1 MFKVE
6 IDATF
11 VEYALDY
18 LWSRSEAGLGTIFDH
33 EAAKGVHSHAERFGN
48 TDDTLEGFW
57 RKTLAHESKHKAD
70 HLKRIQSNLDFIK
83 SNELIFRRAIDET
96 ATYLPAEIRLRAR
109 LYLIIGYDIGIVS
122 EGDAYLNVGH
132 PHFGDDRRELLYFSM
147 HEAHHVGYI
156 RLHLIYSLE
165 SLRTSSDLIRAIEY
179 STHLEGLA
187 VYSSYERRTIEEGF
201 GHVDYWILND
211 ARERK
216 RVTGEFFGI
225 LDGLGEEP
233 DRPLKEA
240 DFGLLEQMSGGKR
253 LWYVAGAHMAQEI
266 DEGLGREAL
275 TQTVVDGPDS
285 FFEAYARAVGKRG

>member
-1 MFKVE
+1 MFEVE
-6 IDATF
+6 IDVTF

-18 LWSRSEAGLGTIFDH
+18 LWNRSEEGLGKIYDH

-48 TDDTLEGFW
+48 TEDTLEGFW
-57 RKTLAHESKHKAD
+57 RKILAHESKHKAD
-70 HLKRIQSNLDFIK
+70 HLKRIRSNLDFIK
-83 SNELIFRRAIDET
+83 SNDLIFQRAFDET
-96 ATYLPAEIRLRAR
+96 ATYLPAGLRLRAK

-147 HEAHHVGYI
+147 HETHHAGYT
-156 RLHLIYSLE
+156 RLHPIYSLE

-179 STHLEGLA
+179 SAHLEGLV
-187 VYSSYERRTIEEGF
+187 VYSSYERRTIEEGL

-211 ARERK
+211 VRERK

-225 LDGLGEEP
+225 IERLEEGP
-233 DRPLKEA
+233 DRPLEEA
-240 DFGLLEQMSGGKR
+240 DFEVLEQMSGGER

-266 DEGLGREAL
+266 DKGLGRKAL
-275 TQTVVDGPDS
+275 TQAVVDGPDF
-285 FFEAYARAVGKRG
+285 FFEAYAGALEKRG

>member
-1 MFKVE
+1 MIEVE

-18 LWSRSEAGLGTIFDH
+18 LWSRSEAGLATIFDH
-33 EAAKGVHSHAERFGN
+33 EAAKGVHSHAERFDN

-70 HLKRIQSNLDFIK
+70 HLKRIRSNLEFIK
-83 SNELIFRRAIDET
+83 SNELSFQRAFNEV
-96 ATYLPAEIRLRAR
+96 AAYLPADMRLRAK

-122 EGDAYLNVGH
+122 GGNAYLNVGH

-147 HEAHHVGYI
+147 HEVHHVGYTKHHPI
-156 RLHLIYSLE
+156 HSLE
-165 SLRTSSDLIRAIEY
+165 GLRTSSDLIRAIEY

-187 VYSSYERRTIEEGF
+187 VYSSYERRMIEEGV

-211 ARERK
+211 PRERE
-216 RVTGEFFGI
+216 RVTGEFFGV
-225 LDGLGEEP
+225 LEGLEEGP
-233 DRPLKEA
+233 DRPLEEA
-240 DFGLLEQMSGGKR
+240 DFEVLEQMSGGNR

-266 DEGLGREAL
+266 DRGLGREAL
-275 TQTVVDGPDS
+275 IQTVVDGPDS
-285 FFEAYARAVGKRG
+285 FFEAYARALEKRG

>member
-1 MFKVE
+1 MIEVE

-11 VEYALDY
+11 VEYALDH
-18 LWSRSEAGLGTIFDH
+18 LRNRSEARLGEIFDH
-33 EAAKGVHSHAERFGN
+33 EAARGVHSHAERFGN

-70 HLKRIQSNLDFIK
+70 HLKRIRSNLDFIK
-83 SNELIFRRAIDET
+83 SNELIFLRAFDET
-96 ATYLPAEIRLRAR
+96 ATYLPADLRIRAK

-132 PHFGDDRRELLYFSM
+132 SHFDDDRRELLYFSM
-147 HEAHHVGYI
+147 HEIHHVGYT
-156 RLHLIYSLE
+156 RHHPIYSLD
-165 SLRTSSDLIRAIEY
+165 SIRTSGDLIRAIKY

-187 VYSSYERRTIEEGF
+187 VYSSYERRTIEEGL

-211 ARERK
+211 VRERK
-216 RVTGEFFGI
+216 RVVGEFFGV
-225 LDGLGEEP
+225 LGGLEEGP
-233 DRPLKEA
+233 DRLLEESDYK
-240 DFGLLEQMSGGKR
+240 DLEQMSGGNR
-253 LWYVAGAHMAQEI
+253 LWYVSGAHMAQEI

-285 FFEAYARAVGKRG
+285 FFEAYARAIEKKG